1 VLAVC
6 LLLGQVGEL
15 LGLPGWVVGL
25 SPYGHLPRLP
35 AESMSLRPEL
45 GLTAIAVA
53 LVALALWR
61 YRERDVG

>member
-1 VLAVC
+1 MC
-6 LLLGQVGEL
+6 IRDR

-35 AESMSLRPEL
+35 AESFAIRPEL
-45 GLTAIAVA
+45 ALTAMAVA
-53 LVALALWR
+53 LLALAAWR